1 MRKELRE
8 TVKTDITSG
17 SEELSGGAILSPVDI
32 RGDSSSVENIKR
44 RALGKISYRLFL
56 SEI

>member
-32 RGDSSSVENIKR
+32 RGDSSLVENIKQ
-44 RALGKISYRLFL
+44 RAL
-56 SEI
+56 